1 MQVVLLAG
9 GLGTRLS
16 EETDLIPKPMVKI
29 GPDPIILHIMKYYA
43 SYGHKNFLVAAGY
56 KGEIVKDYFETHL
69 HGFKNKN
76 GWTINVVDTGLSTGT
91 GGRLLKLMPFLEQE
105 FLMTYGDGLSNVDLD
120 ALVKYHTRLGKI
132 ATVTAVRPPARFG
145 SMQLDD
151 SEQSSYPNEIQ
162 IALAQG
168 RTLYTP
174 SALIF
179 TKAGFIQ
186 LGGYAE
192 NLSHAED
199 MDLILR
205 AKNLGFTNI
214 YSAEHFLIRH
224 FHSNNVSLDR
234 TANVSGLFTALR
246 GNVKN
251 LREKL

>member
-56 KGEIVKDYFETHL
+56 KGEIVKDYFEAHL

-151 SEQSSYPNEIQ
+151 GLVVKFSEKSPQDVGWINGGFFFLNKRVCELIQNLECSFESDPISQLVSQNE
-162 IALAQG
+162 LAAYQHEG
-168 RTLYTP
+168 WWHPMDTLRD
-174 SALIF
+174 
-179 TKAGFIQ
+179 KRQ
-186 LGGYAE
+186 LESIWA
-192 NLSHAED
+192 
-199 MDLILR
+199 
-205 AKNLGFTNI
+205 TNN
-214 YSAEHFLIRH
+214 APWIR
-224 FHSNNVSLDR
+224 
-234 TANVSGLFTALR
+234 
-246 GNVKN
+246 
-251 LREKL
+251 

>member
-56 KGEIVKDYFETHL
+56 KGEIVKDYFEAHL

-120 ALVKYHTRLGKI
+120 ALIK
-132 ATVTAVRPPARFG
+132 
-145 SMQLDD
+145 
-151 SEQSSYPNEIQ
+151 
-162 IALAQG
+162 
-168 RTLYTP
+168 
-174 SALIF
+174 
-179 TKAGFIQ
+179 
-186 LGGYAE
+186 
-192 NLSHAED
+192 
-199 MDLILR
+199 
-205 AKNLGFTNI
+205 
-214 YSAEHFLIRH
+214 
-224 FHSNNVSLDR
+224 
-234 TANVSGLFTALR
+234 
-246 GNVKN
+246 
-251 LREKL
+251 

>member
-1 MQVVLLAG
+1 MYTGLNYGILLPSFMRFS
-9 GLGTRLS
+9 TRDISVIVPVKDGMVFLERAFRSIRSISNDIEIILVENGSTDSSLQECERLADANTRVFHLS
-16 EETDLIPKPMVKI
+16 ESGVSRARNHGIDAARGKLI
-29 GPDPIILHIMKYYA
+29 
-43 SYGHKNFLVAAGY
+43 
-56 KGEIVKDYFETHL
+56 
-69 HGFKNKN
+69 
-76 GWTINVVDTGLSTGT
+76 TI
-91 GGRLLKLMPFLEQE
+91 
-105 FLMTYGDGLSNVDLD
+105 LD
-120 ALVKYHTRLGKI
+120 ADDEMLANRI
-132 ATVTAVRPPARFG
+132 RFIENRKWKDSDFVIG

-162 IALAQG
+162 IALARG

-234 TANVSGLFTALR
+234 TATASGLFTALR

-251 LREKL
+251 LRENL